1 LPAVADRDGGA
12 GIPETAGGAAP
23 GGGAASGGEP
33 STEEGREPAWDE
45 VLAARR
51 VGRPTGIDVAAALCS
66 SWTELASTDP
76 VTRAG
81 LATVAGRRVVV
92 VAHDRYAADG
102 RPRPAGY
109 RLAQRAVVLAGRL
122 GLPLVTLID
131 TPGADPSPASEAGGV
146 APEMARTFAALATL
160 PTPSV
165 AVCVGEGGSGG
176 ALALAHAD
184 RFLIQRH
191 AVFSVIG
198 PEGAAAILER
208 DAAKAPQVAPRLK
221 LTSADLAGLG
231 IVDAVVDDE
240 VGATVAAIIGAL
252 DEARVGDRDR
262 RVDEASR
269 RALDAA
275 SLNSGAER

>member
-1 LPAVADRDGGA
+1 
-12 GIPETAGGAAP
+12 
-23 GGGAASGGEP
+23 
-33 STEEGREPAWDE
+33 
-45 VLAARR
+45 
-51 VGRPTGIDVAAALCS
+51 
-66 SWTELASTDP
+66 
-76 VTRAG
+76 
-81 LATVAGRRVVV
+81 
-92 VAHDRYAADG
+92 
-102 RPRPAGY
+102 
-109 RLAQRAVVLAGRL
+109 
-122 GLPLVTLID
+122 
-131 TPGADPSPASEAGGV
+131 
-146 APEMARTFAALATL
+146 MAKLRSR
-160 PTPSV
+160 SV
-165 AVCVGEGGSGG
+165 SVCVGEGGSGG
-176 ALALAHAD
+176 ALALAWTD
-184 RFLIQRH
+184 RLLVQRH